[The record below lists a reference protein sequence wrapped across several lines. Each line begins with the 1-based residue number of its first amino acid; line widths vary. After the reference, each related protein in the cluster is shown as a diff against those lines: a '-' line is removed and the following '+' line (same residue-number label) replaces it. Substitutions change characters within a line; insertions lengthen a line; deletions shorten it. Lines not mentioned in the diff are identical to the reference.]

1 MYYLLIK
8 FLSAVLIPRVAS
20 VIDSKERISVARL
33 GLGLQF
39 LGVLLSA
46 ISIYIL
52 HSFAGTNPTFE
63 DETFLGIFTFMVFSG
78 LLGTLGSS
86 LMDISIAN
94 DVAPSLF
101 SGHDL
106 VQFNSHSR
114 QVDLITE
121 VGSPVIAGI
130 LLAFSTLSLPLTGFL
145 IIVLWNL
152 ISFIPELLILH
163 SVFNE
168 RADLKFKLLSSSN
181 DIKKSFL
188 QKLLD
193 GWKSF
198 LKQSVSPVIIA
209 SSLLWLSVLSPHG
222 VLLTAFL
229 NDGWKIPEWTIGI
242 FRSSGAFFGLAATA
256 VFPFAL
262 RFMNLRKASA
272 LFLTFQALMVLGAYL
287 MLHLEIEIGQ
297 YSFLLLILF
306 SRIGL
311 YGFGLGEVQIR
322 QEEVPQL
329 VRGEVNGFAN
339 ALNGISTLILFSLG
353 TVLSSTKDFK
363 YLVLFSVI
371 SVWVALLVYLRWMN
385 KSELGP

>member
-1 MYYLLIK
+1 M
-8 FLSAVLIPRVAS
+8 
-20 VIDSKERISVARL
+20 
-33 GLGLQF
+33 
-39 LGVLLSA
+39 
-46 ISIYIL
+46 
-52 HSFAGTNPTFE
+52 
-63 DETFLGIFTFMVFSG
+63 
-78 LLGTLGSS
+78 
-86 LMDISIAN
+86 
-94 DVAPSLF
+94 
-101 SGHDL
+101 
-106 VQFNSHSR
+106 
-114 QVDLITE
+114 
-121 VGSPVIAGI
+121 
-130 LLAFSTLSLPLTGFL
+130 PLTGFL

-272 LFLTFQALMVLGAYL
+272 LFLTFQALMVLG
-287 MLHLEIEIGQ
+287 
-297 YSFLLLILF
+297 
-306 SRIGL
+306 
-311 YGFGLGEVQIR
+311 
-322 QEEVPQL
+322 
-329 VRGEVNGFAN
+329 
-339 ALNGISTLILFSLG
+339 
-353 TVLSSTKDFK
+353 
-363 YLVLFSVI
+363 
-371 SVWVALLVYLRWMN
+371 
-385 KSELGP
+385 